1 MQRSLKLHI
10 YFRDIKC
17 PNSSHYTV
25 RICLTRLS
33 TNYIYYETIYYKRNI
48 NEIQNV
54 VIGAC
59 NLEIW
64 NVRDI

>member
-1 MQRSLKLHI
+1 MPELFAL
-10 YFRDIKC
+10 
-17 PNSSHYTV
+17 YTV

-48 NEIQNV
+48 INEIENV
-54 VIGAC
+54 VIEAC
-59 NLEIW
+59 NLEVW